1 MTAKHHCSTL
11 AGHGEL
17 DDILF
22 PPYIFNK
29 SNKMSDYFEIAY
41 AAASER
47 LCLFTGTGFS
57 KAVTSNSAPSWQQ
70 LLAGICDLAPDP
82 VALKEALF
90 PGGGMG
96 LLSLEES
103 AQVIFLE
110 LMRAGKSVHDEVAL
124 EIGKLNLS
132 GDNAAI
138 TEFLSKKSV
147 KVATT
152 NYDKLVEALAG
163 SGAFHSITP
172 GLPIPRS
179 QARVEVYHVHGSV
192 DSPGNM
198 VVTSDDY
205 FKFINS
211 ESYFS
216 RKLSTLLH
224 ENTVVILGYSLGD
237 TNLKAILSNYRG
249 FSRSHSIGSNIFLVS
264 RSPVAQHLKDYY
276 AHCYGIR
283 VLDRTEVHDFF
294 IALNARMP
302 DAEKRFS
309 NSVIDLRKV
318 IFGKHN
324 FTAEYLKIESSF
336 FEIVAS
342 LGATGLGI
350 NDPRVVEMLGKVIR
364 TKISLT
370 KQSGAWDQYPDLARW
385 LAYLA
390 SILELGGTSIE
401 STFLEAALHSM
412 TTMRREKYI
421 GYSWQAYSSWHARWP
436 NVIASNRRIIRAHIE
451 ANTGWAD
458 ALAVVQSA

>member
-1 MTAKHHCSTL
+1 
-11 AGHGEL
+11 
-17 DDILF
+17 
-22 PPYIFNK
+22 
-29 SNKMSDYFEIAY
+29 MSDYFEIAY

-57 KAVTSNSAPSWQQ
+57 KAVTSDRAPSWQQ
-70 LLAGICDLAPDP
+70 LLVGICNLAPDP
-82 VALKEALF
+82 ASLKEALF
-90 PGGGMG
+90 PGGNMG
-96 LLSLEES
+96 PLSLEES
-103 AQVIFLE
+103 AQVIYLE
-110 LMRAGKSVHDEVAL
+110 LMRAGRSIHEEIAL
-124 EIGKLNLS
+124 EIERIELD
-132 GDNAAI
+132 GDNSAI
-138 TEFLSKKSV
+138 TSFLSTNAV

-163 SGAFHSITP
+163 PGTSHSVTP

-179 QARVEVYHVHGSV
+179 HAKVEVYHVHGSV

-205 FKFINS
+205 FKFING

-264 RSPVAQHLKDYY
+264 RSAVAQHLKDYY

-294 IALNARMP
+294 ASLNAAMP
-302 DAEKRFS
+302 AAGNRLS
-309 NSVIDLRKV
+309 NSLADLRNV
-318 IFGKHN
+318 IFNDHE
-324 FTAEYLKIESSF
+324 FTTDYLKIQSSF

-342 LGATGLGI
+342 LGAAGLSI
-350 NDPRVVEMLGKVIR
+350 NDPRVVEMLGKIIR
-364 TKISLT
+364 TKIALT
-370 KQSGAWDQYPDLARW
+370 KQNGAWNQYPDLARW

-390 SILELGGTSIE
+390 SILELEGTSIE
-401 STFLEAALHSM
+401 GTFLEAVLHSM

-421 GYSWQAYSSWHARWP
+421 GYSWQAYGSWHSRWP
-436 NVIASNRRIIRAHIE
+436 NVVASNRRIIRAHIE